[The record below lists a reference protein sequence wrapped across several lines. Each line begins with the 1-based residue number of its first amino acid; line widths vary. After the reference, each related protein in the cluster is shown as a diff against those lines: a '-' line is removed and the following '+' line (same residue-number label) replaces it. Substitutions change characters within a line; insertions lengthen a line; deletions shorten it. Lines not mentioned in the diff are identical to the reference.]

1 MKKILAVLLVLAMA
15 MTLALPAFADEP
27 TTGGSSTGQA
37 AGDSTINISGKYDNT
52 QQSQE
57 APVVSTDIVW
67 DSSMTFTYT
76 KPNPGTWNDKTH
88 EYDGKTDGGWDDTQ
102 KMPITITNHSDVY
115 ISVKLAFTKTC
126 NEDIYE
132 CFWTKDSAGNYTQ
145 IYDTEGFVLES
156 AVGKSKTEADSEAV
170 YLSIH
175 GDPIA
180 TEGKIGTITVTIA
193 NVTKKVSN
201 VEEFKA
207 MVDGDGSNVTGGYVI
222 LMDDIDLGEGYIQ
235 IYKDV
240 IIDLNGHKLT
250 SSHEYY
256 TIFNPNSNTV
266 IKNGTVENTSTGG
279 YAVSTNYNASIAITD
294 CTLKAKKTVLDANLD
309 ASDDDVVIKLHNVK
323 IETDATDLW
332 FVLQIADNYSGK
344 IMLKLSGNYEG
355 QEGLLLPHAMTNTGS
370 NVSGIY
376 TRNYD
381 GSRIDMTDHS
391 AFLVITAGEGYYKYF
406 DPTGYYDDNNYDL
419 SNDGDEWFVIS
430 KY

>member
-76 KPNPGTWNDKTH
+76 NPNPGTWNDKTH
-88 EYDGKTDGGWDDTQ
+88 EYDGKTDGGWDSTQ

-145 IYDTEGFVLES
+145 IYDTEGFILES

-175 GDPIA
+175 GDPI
-180 TEGKIGTITVTIA
+180 TSEGKIGTITVTIA
-193 NVTKKVSN
+193 NVTKKVSSA
-201 VEEFKA
+201 EEFKA
-207 MVDGDGSNVTGGYVI
+207 MVDGSDVTGGQVI
-222 LMDDIDLGEGYIQ
+222 LMNDIDLGEDHIE
-235 IYKDV
+235 IFKDV

-250 SSHEYY
+250 SSYEYY
-256 TIFNPNSNTV
+256 TIFNLNSNTV
-266 IKNGTVENTSTGG
+266 IKNGTVDNTSTGG
-279 YAVSTNYNASIAITD
+279 YAVSTDYNASIAITD
-294 CTLKAKKTVLDANLD
+294 CTLKAKKTVLHADLD
-309 ASDDDVVIKLHNVK
+309 GSDDDVVIKLHNVK

-332 FVLQIADNYSGK
+332 FVLQIAGNYSGK
-344 IMLKLSGNYEG
+344 IMLELSGNYED
-355 QEGLLLPHAMTNTGS
+355 QEGLLLPHAMTDTGS

-376 TRNYD
+376 TVDYG

-391 AFLVITAGEGYYKYF
+391 AFLVITAGEGYYTYF

-419 SNDGDEWFVIS
+419 SNDGDAWYVIS
-430 KY
+430 MY